1 MIPLESNFW
10 NYLFH
15 THPIL
20 EFGGLLLILGRFSP
34 ILDEL
39 HNEI

>member
-1 MIPLESNFW
+1 MILLESNFW
-10 NYLFH
+10 NYLFD

-20 EFGGLLLILGRFSP
+20 EFGGLLLIPERFFLK
-34 ILDEL
+34 LDEL